1 MKTQAFNPFLPSYEY
16 IPDAEPYVFGNRV
29 YIYGSHDRFDGE
41 DFCMNDY
48 VCWSAPVDDLGAW
61 KKEGVIYRS
70 VQDPMNEDGSQH
82 IFAPDV
88 QMGEDG
94 RYYLFYCLHR
104 SPTVSVAVCDEPAGE
119 YQFYGHIHYADGT
132 LYGQKT
138 GDVFNFDPGV
148 FRDDDGRIYLYTGLS
163 YLKDAP
169 MRKFLAGKF
178 QIDGSYCVELGKDM
192 LTLKEK
198 PVLAVPGEVL
208 AEGTGFEG
216 HGFFEASSP
225 RKINGRYYM
234 VYSSVKSHD
243 LCYAVSES
251 PVGGF
256 RYGGV
261 IVSIG
266 DIGIVEEGQ
275 AVNYLGNTHGGLVEI
290 EGQWYVFYHRHTNR
304 HRNSRQMCAEQIRIT
319 EDGKIAQAE
328 VTSCGLN
335 GGPLRGTGRY
345 EARIACNLSSAG
357 GTFMYQKEK
366 TAGEEQHPYFTQ
378 DGGDREDD
386 PNQYIANL
394 RDGAW
399 AGFKYFDIRESSRIK
414 LCVRGNAEGEIL
426 VRNERDG
433 EIRAAVP
440 IHPSADWQEES
451 GEFPIEPGV
460 HALYFTYRGSGSMDW
475 KWFEFCEE
483 N

>member
-29 YIYGSHDRFDGE
+29 YVYGSHDRFDGE

-48 VCWSAPVDDLGAW
+48 VCWSAPIDDLGAW
-61 KKEGVIYRS
+61 KKERVIYRS
-70 VQDPMNEDGSQH
+70 VQDPLNEDGTQH
-82 IFAPDV
+82 LFAPDV
-88 QMGEDG
+88 QVGEDG

-119 YQFYGHIHYADGT
+119 YHFYGHIRYADGT
-132 LYGQKT
+132 LYGQKQ

-148 FRDDDGRIYLYTGLS
+148 LKDDDGRIYLYTGLS

-169 MRKFLAGKF
+169 MRKYLAGMF
-178 QIDGSYCVELGKDM
+178 QIDGSYCVELDKDM
-192 LTLKEK
+192 LTLKSE

-208 AEGTGFEG
+208 AEGTDFEG

-234 VYSSVKSHD
+234 IYSSVKSHD

-251 PVGGF
+251 PVKGF
-256 RYGGV
+256 RYGGI

-266 DIGIVEEGQ
+266 DIGIVEEEQ
-275 AVNYLGNTHGGLVEI
+275 AVNYLSNTHGGLVEI

-304 HRNSRQMCAEQIRIT
+304 HRNSRQMCAEQIKIA
-319 EDGKIAQAE
+319 EDGRIIQTE

-335 GGPLRGTGRY
+335 GGPLQGTGRY
-345 EARIACNLSSAG
+345 ESRIACNLSSAG

-366 TAGEEQHPYFTQ
+366 TAGEEMHPYFTQ
-378 DGGDREDD
+378 DGEDREDN

-399 AGFKYFDIRESSRIK
+399 AGFKYFDIRQSSRIRIS
-414 LCVRGNAEGEIL
+414 VRGNAEGEML
-426 VRNERDG
+426 VQDEKDG
-433 EIRAAVP
+433 EIRAVIP
-440 IHPSADWQEES
+440 VRPSADWQEES
-451 GEFPIEPGV
+451 GEFHIEPGV
-460 HALYFTYRGSGSMDW
+460 HALYFIYKGSGSLDW
-475 KWFEFCEE
+475 QWFEFC
-483 N
+483 

>member
-29 YIYGSHDRFDGE
+29 YIYGSHDRFNGE

-61 KKEGVIYRS
+61 RKEGVIYRS

-82 IFAPDV
+82 LFAPDV
-88 QMGEDG
+88 QIGEDG

-104 SPTVSVAVCDEPAGE
+104 SPTVSVAVCDEPAGG
-119 YQFYGHIHYADGT
+119 YQFYGHIHYADGR

-148 FRDDDGRIYLYTGLS
+148 FRDDDGKTYLYTGLS

-178 QIDGSYCVELGKDM
+178 QIDGSYCVELEKDM
-192 LTLKEK
+192 LTLKDK

-208 AEGTGFEG
+208 AEGTDFEG

-225 RKINGRYYM
+225 RKINGRYYL

-266 DIGIVEEGQ
+266 DIGIVKEGQ
-275 AVNYLGNTHGGLVEI
+275 AVNYLSNTHGGLVEI

-304 HRNSRQMCAEQIRIT
+304 HRNSRQMCAEKIKIA

-335 GGPLRGTGRY
+335 GGPLQGKGRY
-345 EARIACNLSSAG
+345 EARIACNLSSAV

-366 TAGEEQHPYFTQ
+366 TAGEETHPYFTQ
-378 DGGDREDD
+378 DGEDREDG

-394 RDGAW
+394 RDGSW
-399 AGFKYFDIRESSRIK
+399 AGFKYFDIRKSDRIK
-414 LCVRGNAEGEIL
+414 VCMRGNAEGELL
-426 VRNERDG
+426 VQDDRDG
-433 EIRAAVP
+433 EIRAVIP
-440 IHPSADWQEES
+440 IHSSADWQEES
-451 GEFPIEPGV
+451 GEFQIEPGV

-475 KWFEFCEE
+475 QWFEFCE